1 MNKDRTIKIIPP
13 TGDGHGTHDTHT
25 CSAVPGSILA
35 AASGVLMLG
44 CGA

>member
-1 MNKDRTIKIIPP
+1 MNKNRTIKIIRA
-13 TGDGHGTHDTHT
+13 TGDGHGTHDTQT
-25 CSAVPGSILA
+25 CPACPGLILA